1 MIKKFSQIKKVYEQ
15 EIQLSTYNNNVGNTS
30 SNDQQNQNGVSVQTI
45 SDTDQQQNTI
55 PAPVIKQ
62 PDTQQIVN
70 NETKSDPAKFFSK
83 LVESREMAQ
92 VYHWQVKGDTGSH
105 ATHLALNDYYDKVIE
120 LIDEI
125 VEVYQGQYDIIEEYD
140 VIDTKET
147 KTKDK
152 VQYFIELSEFIKST
166 RYTALLKDDSH
177 LQNIVDEIIALV
189 YKTIYKLRFN
199 K

>member
-55 PAPVIKQ
+55 PAPVVTHTNTDQTITNTN
-62 PDTQQIVN
+62 PDP
-70 NETKSDPAKFFSK
+70 SKFFSK

-105 ATHLALNDYYDKVIE
+105 AAHLALNDYYDKVID

-125 VEVYQGQYDIIEEYD
+125 VEVYQGQYDIVEEYD

-166 RYTALLKDDSH
+166 RYVALLKDDSH